1 MKQFIKLIVLML
13 IGLALN
19 GCYNAKEMEA
29 IEECKKSCMY
39 PLTFEVIET
48 SSTSSYDNGGYVFK
62 VTYSCKNAF
71 GVPCL
76 NSRTFFINKR
86 PGNGGLAVLWGLAFG
101 FFVLIVYLLLG
112 KKQPK

>member
-1 MKQFIKLIVLML
+1 MKNFIKLVVLIL
-13 IGLALN
+13 IGLTLN
-19 GCYNAKEMEA
+19 SCYNSQEKEA

-48 SSTSSYDNGGYVFK
+48 SYSGYEFK

-76 NSRTFFINKR
+76 NSR
-86 PGNGGLAVLWGLAFG
+86 A
-101 FFVLIVYLLLG
+101 FFVNKPPITHHLKFFNLQQY
-112 KKQPK
+112 